1 MANLTSAI
9 PEEYQ
14 VTRIMLIN
22 LKRLT
27 RKWEQ
32 REFLLLFTTQLQNQ
46 NPLDPMDNEAFVA
59 QLAQFSQLE
68 ATVSMSDSIE
78 SMVDTFKGDR
88 MLNGASLIGKKVASP
103 NGIAEL
109 KNGEPVTGVI
119 SLPQGATRIDVNV
132 YDRSGRVVY
141 ADSTGR
147 QAPGDITIGWDG
159 KDLNGNM
166 LPDGEYQ
173 IVANVDSFGEVKQ
186 VPITTPVQIKSVTY
200 SAEDGDLI
208 LEVTNGDTVRLSQVK
223 RIEG

>member
-1 MANLTSAI
+1 
-9 PEEYQ
+9 
-14 VTRIMLIN
+14 
-22 LKRLT
+22 
-27 RKWEQ
+27 
-32 REFLLLFTTQLQNQ
+32 
-46 NPLDPMDNEAFVA
+46 
-59 QLAQFSQLE
+59 
-68 ATVSMSDSIE
+68 
-78 SMVDTFKGDR
+78 
-88 MLNGASLIGKKVASP
+88 
-103 NGIAEL
+103 
-109 KNGEPVTGVI
+109 
-119 SLPQGATRIDVNV
+119 
-132 YDRSGRVVY
+132 VY

-147 QAPGDITIGWDG
+147 QAPGDITIRWDG